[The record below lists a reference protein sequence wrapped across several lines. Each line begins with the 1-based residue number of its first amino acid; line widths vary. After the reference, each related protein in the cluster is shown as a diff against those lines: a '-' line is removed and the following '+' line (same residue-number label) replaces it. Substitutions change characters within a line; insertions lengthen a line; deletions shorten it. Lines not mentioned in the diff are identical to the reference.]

1 MTGPDRLQAARAM
14 LAAAFNVP
22 AETIGDQ
29 AGIGSL
35 PEWDSIGHL
44 RLALE
49 LEQRLKRQLSA
60 DEIVGI
66 ASLSDVEKLLASVAA
81 E

>member
-1 MTGPDRLQAARAM
+1 MAI
-14 LAAAFNVP
+14 AFNIP
-22 AETIGDQ
+22 LEAIGDH
-29 AGIGSL
+29 AKIGTL

-44 RLALE
+44 RLVLE

-66 ASLSDVEKLLASVAA
+66 ASCADVEKLLASVAA